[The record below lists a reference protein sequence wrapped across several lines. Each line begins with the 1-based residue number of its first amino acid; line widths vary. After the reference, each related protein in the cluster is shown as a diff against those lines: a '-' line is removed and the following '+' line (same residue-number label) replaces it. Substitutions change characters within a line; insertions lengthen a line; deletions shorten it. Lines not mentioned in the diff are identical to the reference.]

1 MTSQRSSGHSVIEA
15 GAEGVHVSAQ
25 TDRVEVLDTADVL
38 ALKGR
43 SLGPTPWFAL
53 QQDRVDAFARAV
65 ADWHWAH
72 NEVERAAR
80 GPFGGTIG
88 HAHLTLSLVPHL
100 FATLLGFAA
109 GEDAMFYGYNRVRFP
124 APVLVGSSIRLRADI
139 VDVADL
145 GGGEQLTVDLLVEI
159 DGSDR
164 PACAAQAL
172 FRHYQVT
179 APD

>member
-1 MTSQRSSGHSVIEA
+1 MG
-15 GAEGVHVSAQ
+15 AQ
-25 TDRVEVLDTADVL
+25 TTRVQVFNATDVL

-43 SLGPTPWFAL
+43 SLGPTSWLAVR
-53 QQDRVDAFARAV
+53 QERVDAFARAV
-65 ADWHWAH
+65 EDWHWAH

-88 HAHLTLSLVPHL
+88 HAHLTLSLIPHL
-100 FATLLGFAA
+100 FASLLGFAA
-109 GEDAMFYGYNRVRFP
+109 GEDAMVYGYNRVRFP
-124 APVLVGSSIRLRADI
+124 TPVRVGSSIRLRADI

-145 GGGEQLTVDLLVEI
+145 GVGEQLTVDLLVEI
-159 DGSDR
+159 EAADR

-172 FRHYQVT
+172 FRHYHVT

>member
-1 MTSQRSSGHSVIEA
+1 MGDHA
-15 GAEGVHVSAQ
+15 
-25 TDRVEVLDTADVL
+25 DRALVLDTADVL

-43 SLGPTPWFAL
+43 SLGPSAWVSV
-53 QQDRVDAFARAV
+53 QQERVDAFARSV

-100 FATLLGFAA
+100 FASLVGFAP

-124 APVLVGSSIRLRADI
+124 SPVPVGSRIRLRADI
-139 VDVADL
+139 VDVTDL

-159 DGSDR
+159 DGADR

-172 FRHYQVT
+172 FRHYHVA

>member
-1 MTSQRSSGHSVIEA
+1 MSTPTGPVQ
-15 GAEGVHVSAQ
+15 
-25 TDRVEVLDTADVL
+25 VLEPADVL
-38 ALKGR
+38 ALAGR
-43 SLGPTPWFAL
+43 SLGPSPWL
-53 QQDRVDAFARAV
+53 TVRQQRVDVFARAV
-65 ADWHWAH
+65 DDWHWAH

-100 FATLLGFAA
+100 FASLLGFAA

-124 APVLVGSSIRLRADI
+124 APVLVGSRIRLSADI
-139 VDVADL
+139 VDVTDL
-145 GGGEQLTVDLLVEI
+145 GGGEQLTADLIVEI

-172 FRHYQVT
+172 FRHYHVA